1 MINKI
6 FSLDSLFALLHFLLY
21 YFVLTTLIVSNNINV
36 IIVALFIMIYVKLLY
51 ITYNRCIL
59 SIVEN
64 GERNFIDNSVNIS
77 FRVISNDYNNF
88 GLPIQNIEAIF
99 INIGLLIAINK
110 LMILYFLKYNSKFFD
125 NLKFF

>member
-21 YFVLTTLIVSNNINV
+21 YLVLTTLIVSNNINV

-125 NLKFF
+125 NLKLF